1 MMILYHFLVKCG
13 IKNGYQIC
21 PTSHRSRVIVLVSH
35 VIVLVSCVIVLV
47 YRVIMSPLRTKEG
60 ILF

>member
-35 VIVLVSCVIVLV
+35 VIVLVSRVIVLV
-47 YRVIMSPLRTKEG
+47 SHVIVLVEVEINKSL
-60 ILF
+60 